1 MQKIILRHWRTQYK
15 SQTYNTLTINKFR
28 QVIKVKHYCLEISM
42 PKLACLVFV
51 YPVCANQSLEPIV
64 DFQQVFGQQSFTMLD
79 KFFLRSV

>member
-1 MQKIILRHWRTQYK
+1 MRHRKTQNS
-15 SQTYNTLTINKFR
+15 SQTYNTLVFNGLHSR
-28 QVIKVKHYCLEISM
+28 IKVKHNSMGLSM

-64 DFQQVFGQQSFTMLD
+64 YFQQVCRQQSITMLD

>member
-1 MQKIILRHWRTQYK
+1 MQKIILRHRKTQN
-15 SQTYNTLTINKFR
+15 SIQTYNTLVFNGFR
-28 QVIKVKHYCLEISM
+28 SRIKVKHNSTGLSM

-64 DFQQVFGQQSFTMLD
+64 YFQQVCRQQSITMLD

>member
-1 MQKIILRHWRTQYK
+1 MQKIILRHRKTQNS
-15 SQTYNTLTINKFR
+15 SQTYNTLVFNGLHSR
-28 QVIKVKHYCLEISM
+28 IKVKHDSTGLSM

-64 DFQQVFGQQSFTMLD
+64 YFQQVCRQQSITMLD

>member
-1 MQKIILRHWRTQYK
+1 MQKIILRHRKTQNS
-15 SQTYNTLTINKFR
+15 SQTYNTLVFNGLHSR
-28 QVIKVKHYCLEISM
+28 IKIKHNSTGLSM

-64 DFQQVFGQQSFTMLD
+64 YFQQVCRQQSITMLD

>member
-1 MQKIILRHWRTQYK
+1 MQKIILRHRKTQNS
-15 SQTYNTLTINKFR
+15 SQTYNTLVFNGLHSR
-28 QVIKVKHYCLEISM
+28 IKVKHNSTGLSM

-64 DFQQVFGQQSFTMLD
+64 YFQQVCRQQSITMLD